1 MAAVAGCY
9 VGATT
14 KVVRIARRAKGG
26 EPATGEDLLRL
37 LECIL
42 SARASREIQPDPIGS
57 ASQTPGPFMPT
68 TPPSPALIQLL
79 RSTLQRLEESS
90 GLDPDDPKLVEFKN
104 SILRAIA
111 ELEVQRSNA
120 A

>member
-1 MAAVAGCY
+1 
-9 VGATT
+9 
-14 KVVRIARRAKGG
+14 
-26 EPATGEDLLRL
+26 
-37 LECIL
+37 
-42 SARASREIQPDPIGS
+42 
-57 ASQTPGPFMPT
+57 MPT

-90 GLDPDDPKLVEFKN
+90 GLDPDDPKLIEFKN